1 MPLKPRHFLISVLRS
16 GLIAF
21 LVMLPHFSVVAE
33 EIYQIHKSIRSLGMG
48 GAGVAATFNS
58 DMIFINPAFMA
69 DAQGMNFTMM
79 DPYVGLSGL
88 DILEQAQDIQGS
100 SGFSST
106 LQQFYGSP
114 AWLGGGAKA
123 AAIFPHFGLAYYS
136 DVDASLRID
145 NPVYPELQ
153 LNVVQDY
160 GLALSS
166 GFHIHKNLSAGAT
179 VKQIHRKGVRE
190 TYRASTIGDL
200 NPDLI
205 FGNLDNGGKAYSADL
220 GLNLLLDKNTNATMS
235 FVWKDVGTTKFRVE
249 GDGIAPPS
257 DPDEMILGFAATI
270 DGGLFSITPA
280 MDFRGLNRNDVP
292 IGKKVNLGVEI
303 GLPLL
308 DLRAG
313 FHQGYYTLGAGL
325 NVGLLRVE
333 AATYGVEL
341 GEYPGQLEDRR
352 YLLQIAL
359 EFGVDSNWLNFSG
372 NQGRR
377 NRLKQRR

>member
-1 MPLKPRHFLISVLRS
+1 MSIKSVKLALSYLSGCVLIFILGISWQR
-16 GLIAF
+16 AD
-21 LVMLPHFSVVAE
+21 AE
-33 EIYQIHKSIRSLGMG
+33 ELYQIHKSIRSLGMG
-48 GAGVAATFNS
+48 GAGVASTFNS
-58 DMIFINPAFMA
+58 DVLFINPAGLA
-69 DAQGMNFTMM
+69 DVRGMNFTMM

-88 DILEQAQDIQGS
+88 DILEQAQSVQNSAD
-100 SGFSST
+100 FSAT

-123 AAIFPHFGLAYYS
+123 AALFSNVGFAYYT

-145 NPVYPELQ
+145 NPVFPELQ

-160 GLALSS
+160 GLALGA
-166 GFHIHKNLSAGAT
+166 GFQVHDNVSTGVVI
-179 VKQIHRKGVRE
+179 KQINRKGVRE

-200 NPDLI
+200 NPDQI
-205 FGNLDNGGKAYSADL
+205 FGNLDNAGKGYSADL
-220 GLNLLLDKNTNATMS
+220 GVNLIFDRTTNATMS
-235 FVWKDVGTTKFRVE
+235 FVWKDIGTTKFRVE
-249 GDGIAPPS
+249 NGGVAPPS
-257 DPDEMILGFAATI
+257 DPDEMIVGLAATI

-280 MDFRGLNRNDVP
+280 LDFRGLNRNDVP
-292 IGKKVNLGVEI
+292 IGKKVNFGVEV

-308 DLRAG
+308 DVRAG

>member
-1 MPLKPRHFLISVLRS
+1 MPLKLRLLLFSALKRGFIFIFLWWS
-16 GLIAF
+16 GGLA
-21 LVMLPHFSVVAE
+21 SAE
-33 EIYQIHKSIRSLGMG
+33 EIYQVHKSIRSLGMG
-48 GAGVAATFNS
+48 GAGVAATYNS

-69 DAQGMNFTMM
+69 DAKGMNFTMM

-88 DILEQAQDIQGS
+88 DILDQAQNVQNAGD
-100 SGFSST
+100 FST
-106 LQQFYGSP
+106 TMQQFYGSP

-123 AAIFPHFGLAYYS
+123 AAIFPHFGLAYYT
-136 DVDASLRID
+136 DVDASLRLD
-145 NPVYPELQ
+145 NPVFPELQ

-160 GLALSS
+160 GLALAS
-166 GFHIHKNLSAGAT
+166 GFHINKNITAGAT
-179 VKQIHRKGVRE
+179 IKQIHRKGVRE
-190 TYRASTIGDL
+190 TYRASTIGEL
-200 NPDLI
+200 NPDQI
-205 FGNLDNGGKAYSADL
+205 FGNLDNAGTAYSADL
-220 GLNLLLDKNTNATMS
+220 GVNLLLDSNTNATMS
-235 FVWKDVGTTKFRVE
+235 FVWKDVGTTKFRVDS
-249 GDGIAPPS
+249 GATPPPS
-257 DPDEMILGFAATI
+257 DPDEMIVGFAATI

-280 MDFRGLNRNDVP
+280 LDFRGLNRNDVP
-292 IGKKVNLGVEI
+292 IGKKVNLGVEL

-372 NQGRR
+372 TRGSRS
-377 NRLKQRR
+377 RLKQRR